1 MGLGPQALQE
11 IARVNHPIRS
21 PSAFRSF
28 LFAQI
33 ERERGRERERER
45 ERKRLLPRGLRE
57 PRFTGRPYP
66 FLLCF
71 YPFSSACSYFFFLRP
86 FAILVCFLFSSL
98 SFFSFFASCFF
109 CFLFVS
115 ASLSPISVSSPPRIF
130 FLFRAVFLTS
140 NHFVFFFLLSF
151 IFPNIG
157 GRYRTIS
164 LYIYGV
170 TENRKC
176 SRILAA
182 T

>member
-21 PSAFRSF
+21 PSAFCSF

-33 ERERGRERERER
+33 ERERGKDRGR

-71 YPFSSACSYFFFLRP
+71 YPFSSARSYFFFSS
-86 FAILVCFLFSSL
+86 AIRHSRLL
-98 SFFSFFASCFF
+98 SFLPFVVFFPFRASCFL

-140 NHFVFFFLLSF
+140 NHFVFFFLHFL
-151 IFPNIG
+151 ILPNIG
-157 GRYRTIS
+157 SRYRTIS
-164 LYIYGV
+164 LYVYGA
-170 TENRKC
+170 TDNRKC

>member
-33 ERERGRERERER
+33 ERERER

-71 YPFSSACSYFFFLRP
+71 YPFSSARSYFFFSAIRHSRLLSFLP
-86 FAILVCFLFSSL
+86 FVV
-98 SFFSFFASCFF
+98 FFSFRASCFF

-115 ASLSPISVSSPPRIF
+115 AFLSPISVSSPPRIF
-130 FLFRAVFLTS
+130 FLFRAVFFTS
-140 NHFVFFFLLSF
+140 KHFVLFFLLSL

-157 GRYRTIS
+157 SRYRTIS
-164 LYIYGV
+164 LYIYGA

-176 SRILAA
+176 SQILAA